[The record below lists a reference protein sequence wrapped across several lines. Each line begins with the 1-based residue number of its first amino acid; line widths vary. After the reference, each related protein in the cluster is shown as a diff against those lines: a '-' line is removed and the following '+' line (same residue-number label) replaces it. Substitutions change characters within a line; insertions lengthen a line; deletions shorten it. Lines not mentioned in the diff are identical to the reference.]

1 MGLGRRCPGAAEFA
15 LLGEKAHKLADRLQ
29 YVHAMEDLYRCL
41 VTEWPADARPVEAAR
56 RLPTLLDDAEAT
68 RSVLETENRMML
80 WDAQT
85 YMQDDILAKVDRA
98 AMGVS
103 LETRIPFLDHRV
115 FQLAWRLPLDMKIRQ
130 GETKW
135 ALRQVL
141 YRYVPRELIERPKA
155 GFAVPV
161 GQWLRGPLRDWAEDL
176 LDEARLS
183 QEGYFNTKLVR
194 GAWS

>member
-1 MGLGRRCPGAAEFA
+1 MRAPSR
-15 LLGEKAHKLADRLQ
+15 
-29 YVHAMEDLYRCL
+29 
-41 VTEWPADARPVEAAR
+41 ARG
-56 RLPTLLDDAEAT
+56 RLPTRLDDAEAT
-68 RSVLETENRMML
+68 EGILEAENRMML
-80 WDAQT
+80 WDALT
-85 YMQDDILAKVDRA
+85 YMQDDILTKVDRA

-115 FQLAWRLPLDMKIRQ
+115 FQLAWRLPLDMKIRH

-176 LDEARLS
+176 LDETRLS
-183 QEGYFNTKLVR
+183 REGYFNTRLVR
-194 GAWS
+194 DAWSQHLSERRDWSSRLWTVLMFQAWLAENAKPASEGAWAQVA

>member
-1 MGLGRRCPGAAEFA
+1 
-15 LLGEKAHKLADRLQ
+15 
-29 YVHAMEDLYRCL
+29 
-41 VTEWPADARPVEAAR
+41 
-56 RLPTLLDDAEAT
+56 
-68 RSVLETENRMML
+68 MML
-80 WDAQT
+80 WDALT

-98 AMGVS
+98 AMGAS

-115 FQLAWRLPLDMKIRQ
+115 FQLAWRLPLNMKIRQ

-141 YRYVPRELIERPKA
+141 YRYVPRQLIERPKA

-161 GQWLRGPLRDWAEDL
+161 GKWLRGPLRDWAEDL
-176 LDEARLS
+176 LDETRLS

-194 GAWS
+194 AAWNQHLSERYDWTSRLWTVLMFQAWLAANANLASGRMLAQVA